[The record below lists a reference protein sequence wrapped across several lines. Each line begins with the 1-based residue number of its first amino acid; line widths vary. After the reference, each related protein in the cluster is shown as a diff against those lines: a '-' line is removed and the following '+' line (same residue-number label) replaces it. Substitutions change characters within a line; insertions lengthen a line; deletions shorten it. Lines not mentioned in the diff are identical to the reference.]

1 MPKQPLVTLAVPT
14 PLRKTFDYRY
24 KGTPPM
30 VGSRVTVPFG
40 RQTLVATV
48 IAHPEST
55 SVPDKKIRYIK
66 EIIDSEPLLPEA
78 LFKLITFASQYYQH
92 PIGEVFS
99 SCLPG
104 LLNQGAKAQLEPEWI
119 WTITKQGEQALDSL
133 RKNAVKQ
140 RQLLTLCLNNNGVF
154 TEQFLS
160 LNDLIPSNL
169 KTLVDKGWLVKEE
182 VKSVSPPQVDINANS
197 SELVLN
203 DEQKDAIDAI
213 APHLGS
219 FQGFLLDGITG
230 SGKTEVYLQLMH
242 LVLARE
248 EQVLMLVP
256 EIGLTPQ
263 TLKRL
268 QRRFN
273 VEVAMLHSGL
283 TDKQRLN
290 IWLKAREGL
299 ISIIVGTRSALFT
312 PLAKPGLI
320 IVDEEHDLSYKQQ
333 EGFRYSARDLA
344 LVRARYEKTP
354 IILGS
359 ATPSMESLH
368 NVQQDKLLALKLSK
382 RAGDASPP
390 HIKVLDV
397 RQRYLN
403 QGLSQPLIDNMRQHL
418 SKGQQCLLF
427 LNRRGFAPT
436 LMCHECGWIADCER
450 CDRHMTY
457 HQHFKRMH
465 CHHCDK
471 QHFIPKA
478 CPQCQSPQLNPVG
491 LGTERLEHVLSEL
504 FPDKVVMRI
513 DRDSTRRKDAM
524 KNYIK
529 AIRNDEVDIL
539 VGTQMLAKGHH
550 FPNLSLVGVIDTDGC
565 LFSADFRATERTAQ
579 LLTQVAGRA
588 GRSKDVKGEVVIQSH
603 HPDHP
608 LLVNLFT
615 QDYQTLSEKILA
627 ERREGDFPP
636 FTAMAIFRAEAS
648 QLQLPMTFLNEVKQ
662 RLNDTGLTVFGP
674 FPAPMTKRA
683 GKMRAQLIVQHQQRK
698 VLQSRLSPI
707 TPGLDQLASGR
718 KVRWSLDI
726 DPQEVF

>member
-1 MPKQPLVTLAVPT
+1 
-14 PLRKTFDYRY
+14 
-24 KGTPPM
+24 M